1 ERKGTTNNPELLALY
16 RRGVRA
22 YDHST
27 TVGADESMRL
37 FKTPIGRDSAFALAW
52 VGLAKSYARAY
63 ERRFVFPGILQD
75 SVLRLALS
83 AADRGLALDSANA
96 DAWVARAIVSRLVD
110 PTDVH
115 PAIRAARKA
124 IAIDSLN

>member
-1 ERKGTTNNPELLALY
+1 QKTLVRDPELLGLY
-16 RRGVRA
+16 QRGISG
-22 YDHST
+22 YDSRT
-27 TVGADESMRL
+27 PAGAEESIAA
-37 FKTPIGRDSAFALAW
+37 FKTAIARDSSFAEAW
-52 VGLAKSYARAY
+52 AGLAKVYARAY

-75 SVLRLALS
+75 SVLRLAVR
-83 AADRGLALDSANA
+83 AADRGLALDSTFA

-124 IAIDSLN
+124 IALDSL